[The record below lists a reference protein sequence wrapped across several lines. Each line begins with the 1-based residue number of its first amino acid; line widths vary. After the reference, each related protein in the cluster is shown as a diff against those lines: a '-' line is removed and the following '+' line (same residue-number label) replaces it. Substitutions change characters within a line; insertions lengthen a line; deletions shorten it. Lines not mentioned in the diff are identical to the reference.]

1 MRKLLLVLL
10 VVLFATMMFSA
21 TIKVWAWDDAH
32 SQSWNTLKSDFEKAT
47 EIKVDLELI
56 PSGSMLQKTALR

>member
-21 TIKVWAWDDAH
+21 TIKVWARMMR
-32 SQSWNTLKSDFEKAT
+32 
-47 EIKVDLELI
+47 I
-56 PSGSMLQKTALR
+56 PNHGIL